1 VTGELNQ
8 PTATDGHQLKS
19 DEHGKNENTFGG
31 GQEKRG
37 EVAIR
42 SATQFKE
49 KRIPPDKTAMQTSD
63 SRFA

>member
-1 VTGELNQ
+1 MHQPNQ
-8 PTATDGHQLKS
+8 PTAKEGHQPRS
-19 DEHGKNENTFGG
+19 DEHGKNENTLGG
-31 GQEKRG
+31 RQEKRG

-42 SATQFKE
+42 SAAQFKE